1 MDILLDDPAREQEF
15 RQILT
20 RIRLSKSGETVD
32 LMKQHGLN
40 YKMNWG
46 ASLIQL
52 RSIASQYQPNH
63 VLALKLW
70 NKQWRETMI
79 LAALLDVPE
88 SVTEEQMDYWTKSL
102 ESAEI
107 AEMLSTYLWSKT
119 KFAFIKALEWCRGK
133 KHLVRFTG
141 LHLMG
146 RLAMTQKLEMDEFF
160 EPFFEVLTP
169 LAKDPQL
176 RQVFYRSFILLGSK
190 SETMNKRAILF
201 AEELQL
207 IDSEDSKAL
216 FESILTELKSEYI
229 QQLFVKNI

>member
-20 RIRLSKSGETVD
+20 KVRLAKNGETVD
-32 LMKQHGLN
+32 LMKQHGLV

-63 VLALKLW
+63 LLALKLW

-88 SVTEEQMDYWTKSL
+88 LVTEEQMDYWTKSL

-107 AEMLSTYLWSKT
+107 AEVLSTHLWVKT
-119 KFAFIKALEWCRGK
+119 KFAFVKALEWCRGK

-146 RLAMTQKLEMDEFF
+146 RLAMTQKSTMDEFF
-160 EPFFEVLTP
+160 EPFFEVLLP

-176 RQVFYRSFILLGSK
+176 KQVFYRSFILLGSK
-190 SETMNKRAILF
+190 SEAMNKRAIMF
-201 AEELQL
+201 AEDMQMYGSDE
-207 IDSEDSKAL
+207 SKSLA
-216 FESILTELKSEYI
+216 ETILVELKSEYI

>member
-20 RIRLSKSGETVD
+20 KIRLSKSGETVD
-32 LMKQHGLN
+32 LMKQHGLI

-52 RSIASQYQPNH
+52 KSIASQYQPNH

-107 AEMLSTYLWSKT
+107 AEILSTYLWSKT
-119 KFAFIKALEWCRGK
+119 KFAFVKALEWCRGK

-146 RLAMTQKLEMDEFF
+146 RLALTQKAAMDEFF
-160 EPFFEVLTP
+160 EPFFEVLSP

-176 RQVFYRSFILLGSK
+176 KQVFYRSFIVLGSK
-190 SETMNKRAILF
+190 SETMNKRAIAF

-207 IDSEDSKAL
+207 SDSEECRKVA
-216 FESILTELKSEYI
+216 EAILDELKSEYI

>member
-20 RIRLSKSGETVD
+20 KIRLSKSGETVD

-52 RSIASQYQPNH
+52 KSIASQYQPSH

-107 AEMLSTYLWSKT
+107 AEILSTYLWSKT
-119 KFAFIKALEWCRGK
+119 KFAFVKSLEWCRGK

-146 RLAMTQKLEMDEFF
+146 RLAMTQKAAMDEFF
-160 EPFFEVLTP
+160 EPFFEVLSP
-169 LAKDPQL
+169 LVKDPQL
-176 RQVFYRSFILLGSK
+176 KQVFYRSFVLLGSK
-190 SETMNKRAILF
+190 SEAMNKLAIAF
-201 AEELQL
+201 VEEFQSV
-207 IDSEDSKAL
+207 DMEDVNDLAK
-216 FESILTELKSEYI
+216 EILTELKSDYT